1 MAKVTV
7 VGNAVVI
14 TSSVKLED
22 IKRAKKY
29 RPEALILLSEDGKEP
44 IFRVGTVSGNGGIS
58 KYGVEFA
65 EESRDSE
72 KRAVLTLGFETK
84 SEDLKKGI
92 VDAIGE
98 SLIKLNKVEE
108 NVASVLGEITNE
120 EQRLYDSITI
130 L

>member
-7 VGNAVVI
+7 VGNAAVI

-22 IKRAKKY
+22 IKRVEKY

-44 IFRVGTVSGNGGIS
+44 IFRVGTASGNGGIS

-72 KRAVLTLGFETK
+72 KRAVITLGFEANTD
-84 SEDLKKGI
+84 DLKKSI
-92 VDAIGE
+92 VEAIGS

-108 NVASVLGEITNE
+108 NIASVLGEITNE
-120 EQRLYDSITI
+120 EQKLYDSIVV